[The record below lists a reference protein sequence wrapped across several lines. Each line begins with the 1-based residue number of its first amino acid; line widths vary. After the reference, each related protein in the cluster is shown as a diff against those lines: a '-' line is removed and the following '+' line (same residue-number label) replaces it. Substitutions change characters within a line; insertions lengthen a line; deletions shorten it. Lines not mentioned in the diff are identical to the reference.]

1 MKFSA
6 SSNSYDEVKINIRA
20 KNILR
25 VDEYGHPS
33 DVQVT
38 FSSGTHLDKS
48 KRSLNL
54 LITL

>member
-6 SSNSYDEVKINIRA
+6 SLNSYDEVKINIRA

-54 LITL
+54 LVTL